1 MLKALTLISG
11 KGRGWINT
19 KAVNTVLEV
28 LISTVPFLKKKTQR
42 KKKKPDIIHT
52 WCGFLCRKPKG
63 TRDSQTHKIA
73 EHMCWIENQYGKINL
88 TKEP

>member
-42 KKKKPDIIHT
+42 KKKNLIL
-52 WCGFLCRKPKG
+52 F
-63 TRDSQTHKIA
+63 THGA
-73 EHMCWIENQYGKINL
+73 VFYVGNP
-88 TKEP
+88 KEPEIVRLIR

>member
-28 LISTVPFLKKKTQR
+28 LISTVPFLKKKDS
-42 KKKKPDIIHT
+42 KEKKKPVIIHT

-63 TRDSQTHKIA
+63 TRDSQTHKIS
-73 EHMCWIENQYGKINL
+73 ENMCWTENQYGKINL